1 MRDAYL
7 SGSPGFFS
15 PAQPANRRSSVRFV
29 FGMLMTGELDRSPF
43 AEIPHP
49 TRLYYRTT
57 PWFLPL
63 AALAF
68 RTLDRFG
75 R

>member
-1 MRDAYL
+1 MPLATYV
-7 SGSPGFFS
+7 GSDVG
-15 PAQPANRRSSVRFV
+15 R
-29 FGMLMTGELDRSPF
+29 LMTGELDRSPF
-43 AEIPHP
+43 AEIAHP
-49 TRLYYRTT
+49 KRWFYRTN

-63 AALAF
+63 AAVAY